1 MLYWQN
7 HSPAQSRKQLLHS
20 CFKMT
25 KSLRFLYLLL
35 MLFHS
40 GVQNMKG
47 GGDDDGNRAK
57 NELSQNVT
65 SCSKSV
71 KDLKIYSPT
80 PETTIGGNVTLECY
94 WETDCLPIDYTLF
107 LNKMRALR
115 PATQNRR
122 EEKVIFNFTINSSS
136 ELGQYKCKAEGKIE
150 PAYSQGFNFTLRELS
165 QNVTSCSK
173 SVKNLKIYSPT
184 PETAIGRNV
193 TLECYWETDC
203 LPIDYTLFLNKMRA
217 LRPATQNRRE
227 EKVIFNFTINSSS
240 ELGQYKCKAE
250 GKIEPAYSQGFNFT
264 LREERNNLVAFIVPP
279 LVVLL
284 LLIAVVV
291 AIPLLILPWCKTRK
305 LKSANISTAYDDIG
319 GNQLDNES
327 YVGKRTFHV
336 VIQQILQCA
345 PIEKRPASKCKNA
358 LVTEQ
363 GTQSIDLTNAV

>member
-1 MLYWQN
+1 
-7 HSPAQSRKQLLHS
+7 
-20 CFKMT
+20 MT
-25 KSLRFLYLLL
+25 KSLRCLYLLL
-35 MLFHS
+35 MFFHS

-65 SCSKSV
+65 SCSKFM
-71 KDLKIYSPT
+71 KGLKIYSPT

-94 WETDCLPIDYTLF
+94 WETDCLPINYTLF

-122 EEKVIFNFTINSSS
+122 EEKVIFNFTVNSSS

-150 PAYSQGFNFTLRELS
+150 PAYSQGFNFTLRDAVIVIALVMVHVLS
-165 QNVTSCSK
+165 PKLQ
-173 SVKNLKIYSPT
+173 LHI
-184 PETAIGRNV
+184 
-193 TLECYWETDC
+193 
-203 LPIDYTLFLNKMRA
+203 RA
-217 LRPATQNRRE
+217 
-227 EKVIFNFTINSSS
+227 S

-250 GKIEPAYSQGFNFT
+250 GKIEPAYSRGFNFT
-264 LREERNNLVAFIVPP
+264 LRAEERNNLVAFIVPP

-327 YVGKRTFHV
+327 YVAYG
-336 VIQQILQCA
+336 
-345 PIEKRPASKCKNA
+345 
-358 LVTEQ
+358 VTEENEYCNVKIKTKTEDYRN
-363 GTQSIDLTNAV
+363 GNFILCGSKAFCVRVYAHAYIYLRMTKCVHLGW